1 MSYAHLTADLDALT
15 GPEVRARLLDA
26 KGAVAEV
33 LVRPDLPD
41 LQRERLAA
49 DYAVLTAEL
58 LDQAKRHLLA
68 LSTIL
73 DAAEEPPEPPRVFEV
88 PPGTTVEE
96 TIAVLDKISAET
108 GPPPSPSPLRERRPV
123 PPLRRVPAPPP
134 PVPEPVRDSRPVP
147 VAYATG
153 VPVDPTALRRWDERT
168 TRSHSDACRH
178 EDAHSESEEGSHAP
192 ESQPATG

>member
-26 KGAVAEV
+26 KAAVAKV

-41 LQRERLAA
+41 LQRDQLAS
-49 DYAVLTAEL
+49 DYAALTGEL

-73 DAAEEPPEPPRVFEV
+73 DTAEEAPSPPRVFEV

-96 TIAVLDKISAET
+96 TVAILDVISAET
-108 GPPPSPSPLRERRPV
+108 GPPPSPPRERRPV

-153 VPVDPTALRRWDERT
+153 VPVDPTALRPWDP
-168 TRSHSDACRH
+168 
-178 EDAHSESEEGSHAP
+178 EDDRIP
-192 ESQPATG
+192 F